1 MGCDG
6 DEMRGF
12 FPFDK
17 LRVRMTKQVGL
28 DGIRYSCSACL
39 QPAVVG
45 EPVTWGVAPG

>member
-17 LRVRMTKQVGL
+17 LRVRMTIQVGV
-28 DGIRYSCSACL
+28 DRIRYSCSAGL
-39 QPAVVG
+39 QLAVVG
-45 EPVTWGVAPG
+45 GPETWGVAPG